1 MNARVQFVGL
11 SAMFKILLTP
21 NGKETVL
28 SENELVAF
36 LNTVYRLSNTIKW
49 YQEFLEYEA
58 KEDFFKAM
66 MYSIL
71 LSIAAIFFF
80 VAVVIYC

>member
-11 SAMFKILLTP
+11 SAMFKILFTP
-21 NGKETVL
+21 KEKETIL
-28 SENELVAF
+28 SENELVGF

-49 YQEFLEYEA
+49 YQEFLEFEA
-58 KEDFFKAM
+58 KEDFFKTM

-80 VAVVIYC
+80 VAVVVYC